1 MEKRP
6 LIKYTLEELRKLIP
20 TVQDWHLL
28 YYLMYKHEWDEDV
41 INYKFKKICI
51 VEKERINKIKLLDET
66 LKYMTPLNPDYN
78 NLIIQHSQLISSL
91 ESNHFGDYLK
101 KRKMNSI
108 SFQPSEESPI
118 EMKNEIEQVVD
129 AQAKKMKP
137 FHEQLEEKED
147 DKK

>member
-1 MEKRP
+1 
-6 LIKYTLEELRKLIP
+6 
-20 TVQDWHLL
+20 
-28 YYLMYKHEWDEDV
+28 MYKNEWDEDV

-78 NLIIQHSQLISSL
+78 NLIVQHSQLISSL
-91 ESNHFGDYLK
+91 ESDHFGDHSK
-101 KRKMNSI
+101 KRKNDSI
-108 SFQPSEESPI
+108 SFQPSEEVLI
-118 EMKNEIEQVVD
+118 EMKNEIEHVVNS
-129 AQAKKMKP
+129 QAKKMKP